1 MEPCNSRTLY
11 QWGGLHG
18 LRQTTGLLL
27 ISMRHNYSH
36 SAGGLKQERLA
47 VSLHSIVHLGG
58 AGVRAHSLKMV
69 CQTWTV
75 HNKHVLAE
83 KVGIPKGYTAETLSK
98 PMIKVYKKNMMDLR
112 GLRDILS

>member
-1 MEPCNSRTLY
+1 M
-11 QWGGLHG
+11 
-18 LRQTTGLLL
+18 
-27 ISMRHNYSH
+27 I
-36 SAGGLKQERLA
+36 
-47 VSLHSIVHLGG
+47 
-58 AGVRAHSLKMV
+58 